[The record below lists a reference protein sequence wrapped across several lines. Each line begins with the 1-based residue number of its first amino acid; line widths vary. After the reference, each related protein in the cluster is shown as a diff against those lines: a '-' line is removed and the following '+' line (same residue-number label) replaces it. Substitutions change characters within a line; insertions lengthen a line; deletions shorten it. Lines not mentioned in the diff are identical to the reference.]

1 MFFLLRLYKSVE
13 AYDVLLG
20 IFSGKLGT
28 QSITQKAIEAEA
40 RGDYSA
46 AKKFYEE
53 VGNTVKPV

>member
-1 MFFLLRLYKSVE
+1 ME

-53 VGNTVKPV
+53 VGNSVKSVLSGHSK